1 MSDFLDNVESLK
13 RVVATPGTFDTLFP
27 DTTDQDLVGTL
38 LDGIAQ
44 AQLDGLLAS
53 YTYDDTGTVTP
64 DLSAPQ
70 SALVILYA
78 GAILIRAQLLNLK
91 THIHYASGTAVFEQD
106 MSTNVLRDLLKD
118 LQARIANV
126 VAIGSD
132 SGAGAAFYMA
142 DQYVM
147 SMISRYDRSSL
158 LTDFV
163 FDPAGFR

>member
-78 GAILIRAQLLNLK
+78 GAI
-91 THIHYASGTAVFEQD
+91 
-106 MSTNVLRDLLKD
+106 
-118 LQARIANV
+118 
-126 VAIGSD
+126 GSD